1 VVDEVGVVV
10 AEAQRR
16 LQVAAVA
23 AVAQLPQRVDNAVP
37 HRQRQL
43 RRQLRRQLP
52 QRQLPRQ
59 QLRFLP
65 FRLLRL
71 VKRPMPTQRLP
82 AVAVVPAV
90 QELPLVDSAAVV
102 PVVRLLQPQE
112 VRLRH
117 PEDAAV
123 PQRLPVRP

>member
-1 VVDEVGVVV
+1 
-10 AEAQRR
+10 
-16 LQVAAVA
+16 
-23 AVAQLPQRVDNAVP
+23 
-37 HRQRQL
+37 
-43 RRQLRRQLP
+43 
-52 QRQLPRQ
+52 
-59 QLRFLP
+59 
-65 FRLLRL
+65 
-71 VKRPMPTQRLP
+71 MPTQRLP